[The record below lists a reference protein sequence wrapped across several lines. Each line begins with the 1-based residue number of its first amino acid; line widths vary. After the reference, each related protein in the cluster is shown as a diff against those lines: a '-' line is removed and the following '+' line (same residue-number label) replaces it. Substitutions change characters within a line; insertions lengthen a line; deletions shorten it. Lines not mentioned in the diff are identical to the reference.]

1 VSPVSRKRQ
10 KKHRPNPSLNRP
22 RSISR
27 AEPVGRTALDAL
39 YADLEEA
46 LGGSLA
52 ADDPLDAEILVSE
65 LLGSMRGIEERNPGV
80 PAGTLDAFIDGLAA
94 RANPAAI
101 AALVT
106 LARLAP
112 GEPSRLRALRRLQE
126 RPDGPRPSWA
136 DAIDAWTPARAMV
149 LADAFGDQATV
160 AVEFTGT
167 GRTHALLAHVDFSHL
182 GGWCPEVFVVEDL
195 TALRTAMARDG
206 DDPLQRY
213 VELDLLAARFLLER
227 ALAATD
233 RTDEPHTAVGFDD
246 MQALAVARL
255 RLLPP
260 TSAATGA
267 LPEEVRAALSSAGL
281 PAPSALDDRGVV
293 EPAARATLVT
303 HFLGSA
309 PAVVLADLA
318 PESVELLAREL
329 VDYGCEYDDGRPLR
343 LSPLKLATFLAR
355 WLPQRLKLTEA
366 DRTALPVVVAAWVDF
381 ALAELPTPMPPAA
394 VDELRA
400 TLPGLLAAVT
410 A

>member
-10 KKHRPNPSLNRP
+10 KKHRPNPSANRP
-22 RSISR
+22 RATAR
-27 AEPVGRTALDAL
+27 TEPVGRTALDAV

-52 ADDPLDAEILVSE
+52 ADDPLDAEILVTE
-65 LLGSMRGIEERNPGV
+65 LLGSMRGIEDHNPGV

-94 RANPAAI
+94 RANPAAG

-112 GEPSRLRALRRLQE
+112 GEPSRLRALRRVQE
-126 RPDGPRPSWA
+126 LPAGTLPSWA
-136 DAIDAWTPARAMV
+136 DAIDAWTADRAMV

-160 AVEFTGT
+160 AVEFSGT

-195 TALRTAMARDG
+195 GALRTAMARDG

-233 RTDEPHTAVGFDD
+233 RTDEPHTAAGFDD

-255 RLLPP
+255 RLLPTIPAP
-260 TSAATGA
+260 TGPATD
-267 LPEEVRAALSSAGL
+267 EVRAALVSAGL
-281 PAPSALDDRGVV
+281 PTPSSLDDRGVV
-293 EPAARATLVT
+293 EPATRAALVT
-303 HFLGSA
+303 QLLDSA
-309 PAVVLADLA
+309 PAVSLADLA

-329 VDYGCEYDDGRPLR
+329 VDYGCDYDDGRPLR
-343 LSPLKLATFLAR
+343 LSPVKLATFLAR
-355 WLPQRLKLTEA
+355 WLPRRLKLTEA
-366 DRTALPVVVAAWVDF
+366 DRTALPVVVAAWVEF
-381 ALAELPTPMPPAA
+381 SLAELPMPSAA